1 MKSIEQVESI
11 QDLKD
16 IRNECSGRSV
26 FRPFH
31 LYFSG
36 ITCLNQLF
44 LFSNHPPKQLN
55 KCKYRNSKHI
65 QNSNDQIFEWII

>member
-26 FRPFH
+26 FRPFPWR
-31 LYFSG
+31 SSPAWG
-36 ITCLNQLF
+36 
-44 LFSNHPPKQLN
+44 
-55 KCKYRNSKHI
+55 
-65 QNSNDQIFEWII
+65 